1 MNRQICYNQLYLE
14 CDGSD
19 ILVQNFDCVFFNLL
33 FVSMSQ
39 AGYTYKNF
47 LTFIQSIFDVLFLG
61 VRNDKMVFLEVL
73 ESISLR
79 CFFFEVLRVFLDV
92 RRNFQDHALPLRL
105 GYICLLILR

>member
-61 VRNDKMVFLEVL
+61 VGNDKMVFLEVV

-79 CFFFEVLRVFLDV
+79 CFFF
-92 RRNFQDHALPLRL
+92 
-105 GYICLLILR
+105 